1 MPHHWWTR
9 RILVVAAVM
18 AALSGAIVL
27 AASTPE
33 PVAKAALGP
42 DWQCSRLIFVFTSCS
57 RVKHT
62 QSIPVR
68 VTKIP
73 VCARARTA

>member
-1 MPHHWWTR
+1 MPHHWWIR
-9 RILVVAAVM
+9 RMIVVAAAM

-27 AASTPE
+27 AGSAPE
-33 PVAKAALGP
+33 PVASATLGP
-42 DWQCSRLIFVFTSCS
+42 EWQCSRLIFVFTSCS
-57 RVKHT
+57 RVRHT
-62 QSIPVR
+62 QSVRVR